1 MPISAPLRTR
11 TPAAAGLAAL
21 VLLGCATIRG
31 AEARYSYLQEKLG
44 PYVFQQA
51 CLDLWPAA
59 LKVVNAKG
67 FPVVGADRERIGE
80 SAQGFFSSVI
90 SDGFAT
96 RSTRDGGLVAETNW
110 NQSVG
115 TRYRIEG
122 TAEGPKGCRV
132 RYIVITGGAQGS
144 TQETVGP
151 DWSMLLDLVAAVDP
165 ETAGKVEAGE
175 PKG

>member
-1 MPISAPLRTR
+1 MAILHRRLRTA
-11 TPAAAGLAAL
+11 AAAGLAAL
-21 VLLGCATIRG
+21 ALVGCATMRA
-31 AEARYSYLQEKLG
+31 AEARHSYLQAKLG
-44 PYVFQQA
+44 PYVFPQT
-51 CLDLWPAA
+51 CMELWPTA
-59 LKVVNAKG
+59 LRVVNSKG

-80 SAQGFFSSVI
+80 SAPDFLSSVI
-90 SDGFAT
+90 SDGF
-96 RSTRDGGLVAETNW
+96 STRTTGDGGLVAETTW

-122 TAEGPKGCRV
+122 TPEGTKGCRV

-144 TQETVGP
+144 VEETVGP

-165 ETAGKVEAGE
+165 ATAGKIEEGE